1 MIDIVSAA
9 IVELAK
15 YAVLAYAIKHGR
27 DVAIHWLDTV
37 QVQQPKPEQQ
47 ILDTARIH
55 GIDLALL
62 ARDHGAQ

>member
-1 MIDIVSAA
+1 MTDVVSAA

-37 QVQQPKPEQQ
+37 QVQPPRPEQQ
-47 ILDTARIH
+47 ILDTARTH
-55 GIDLALL
+55 GIDLARL
-62 ARDHGAQ
+62 AQEQGAP